1 MKDKKT
7 RMVYYWNT
15 DTDEV
20 TDVGAARPKHWME
33 VRADDGESYFWC
45 PETDETTAVGEP
57 RPSHLDGG
65 GGSSS
70 NNIYAPAGGPVS
82 FGASMKSMF
91 LWGFGMSAA
100 FGLVR
105 VMIG

>member
-1 MKDKKT
+1 
-7 RMVYYWNT
+7 MVYYWNT
-15 DTDEV
+15 NTDEV

-33 VRADDGESYFWC
+33 VRTDDGQSYFWC

-65 GGSSS
+65 SS
-70 NNIYAPAGGPVS
+70 NAFAPTPVS
-82 FGASMKSMF
+82 FGDSMMSMF

-105 VMIG
+105 VVVG